1 MIKIETIFVNFTNHP
16 SQAWDGKQREAAE
29 RYGTITDVPFPGVDA
44 SGDEA
49 YIAGLAEECLD
60 KILQLH
66 PAAVLCQ
73 GEFTLAYRVITG
85 LKEKGI
91 PVLAACSTRNVKTEG
106 NRKETIFVF
115 ERFREY

>member
-1 MIKIETIFVNFTNHP
+1 METVFVNFTNHP
-16 SQAWDGKQREAAE
+16 SRMWDERQREAAE
-29 RYGTITDVPFPGVDA
+29 RYGTITDIPFPGVEA

-49 YIAGLAEECLD
+49 YIAGLAEEYLD
-60 KILQLH
+60 KILRFH

-91 PVLAACSTRNVKTEG
+91 PVLAACSTRNVRTEG
-106 NRKETIFVF
+106 NRKEAIFVF